1 LILAFFLTLKN
12 NSNEGASSNLI
23 ANGISLFA
31 IHFKSKEMKVV
42 NTLSRNKASVGDIV
56 VVDTVTCTVIEITKQ
71 YVHLTNGKQYPKKM
85 FNSWIRLA
93 NHVKSQQKA
102 AETIRTN
109 AKKYLED
116 IKIMRKE
123 AKAEYD
129 AKYRQ
134 PSQSYYGQDTTLL
147 PYIILT
153 GVGETVKFYF
163 SSTKKADPEDLE
175 KSYQSLHG
183 VGYKAFAHGF
193 YIRENENIALI
204 GINSFKGRNNS
215 EKRIMFALK
224 CLKNMAI
231 DGKPFNVGLYKNLG
245 QLLNFNKMSSE
256 NAKLLSSTPVSTFAK
271 ELKET
276 SSEPEEKKHWSGL
289 SGDIATSSIDQAI
302 DDMLAP
308 DDDYPF

>member
-1 LILAFFLTLKN
+1 
-12 NSNEGASSNLI
+12 
-23 ANGISLFA
+23 
-31 IHFKSKEMKVV
+31 MKVV

-56 VVDTVTCTVIEITKQ
+56 VVDNVTCTVIEVTKQ

-85 FNSWIRLA
+85 FNTWIRLG
-93 NHVKSQQKA
+93 NHLKTQQKA
-102 AETIRTN
+102 AETIRGN

-134 PSQSYYGQDTTLL
+134 PSQSYYGKDTTLL

-163 SSTKKADPEDLE
+163 SPTVKADEEDLE

-193 YIRENENIALI
+193 YIRQDENIALI
-204 GINSFKGRNNS
+204 GINSYKGRNNS

-224 CLKNMAI
+224 CLQNTQVN
-231 DGKPFNVGLYKNLG
+231 GKKVNAGLYKNLG
-245 QLLNFNKMSSE
+245 QLLNFNKMSKI
-256 NAKLLSSTPVSTFAK
+256 NAELLSSIPTSTFAK
-271 ELKET
+271 ELKKT
-276 SSEPEEKKHWSGL
+276 SSKPEKKHWSGL
-289 SGDIATSSIDQAI
+289 SGDIATSLIDQAI
-302 DDMLAP
+302 DNMLAP